1 MTDVFDVITG
11 RRTTK
16 QLIEPGPTPEDI
28 AQLVLAAECA
38 PDYNELRPWRLVAIQ
53 GPALVAL
60 GEAFATSAR
69 PRAEAMGIDPEA
81 MAAKARGKFARA
93 PFVLAVIGT
102 PRKHRKVRYED
113 QVASAAAAAQN
124 VLLAATALGYGSIW
138 RTDAEAEDD
147 GVHAALGLD
156 EGDLV
161 VGFLH
166 IGTIP
171 DGEGSAPRLPRG
183 DRVSFLLPA

>member
-1 MTDVFDVITG
+1 MTDVFDVIAG

-16 QLIEPGPTPEDI
+16 QLVEPGPTPEEV

-38 PDYNELRPWRLVAIQ
+38 PDYLELRPWRLVAIQ
-53 GPALVAL
+53 GEARLALAD
-60 GEAFATSAR
+60 AFAEAAR
-69 PRAEAMGIDPEA
+69 AKAPRRDMDPDFLA
-81 MAAKARGKFARA
+81 GKARGKFTKA
-93 PFVLAVIGT
+93 PFVLAVVGM

-138 RTDAEAEDD
+138 RTDHEVEDEL
-147 GVHAALGLD
+147 VQSYLGLE
-156 EGDLV
+156 EGDLI

-171 DGEGSAPRLPRG
+171 EGETKAPRLPTG
-183 DRVSFLLPA
+183 DRVSFLQPA

>member
-1 MTDVFDVITG
+1 MTDVLDLIAA

-16 QLIEPGPTPEDI
+16 QLVAPGPTSEEI

-53 GPALVAL
+53 GDALARL
-60 GEAFATSAR
+60 GDAFAASAR
-69 PRAEAMGIDPEA
+69 PRAEALGMDPDALE
-81 MAAKARGKFARA
+81 AKARSKFNRA

-147 GVHAALGLD
+147 GVHAALGLGP
-156 EGDLV
+156 GDLV

-166 IGTIP
+166 IGTVP
-171 DGEGSAPRLPRG
+171 DGCATTPRLPTG
-183 DRVSFLLPA
+183 DRVTFLPA

>member
-1 MTDVFDVITG
+1 MTDVFDVIAG

-16 QLIEPGPTPEDI
+16 LLVEPGPSPEEI

-38 PDYNELRPWRLVAIQ
+38 PDYLELRPWRLVAIQ
-53 GPALVAL
+53 GEARLALADAF
-60 GEAFATSAR
+60 GESAR
-69 PRAEAMGIDPEA
+69 ARAELMDVDPDFLA
-81 MAAKARGKFARA
+81 NKARSKFTKA
-93 PFVLAVIGT
+93 PFVLAVVGM

-138 RTDAEAEDD
+138 RTDHEAEDD
-147 GVHAALGLD
+147 FVHAYLGLE
-156 EGDLV
+156 EGDLI

-171 DGEGSAPRLPRG
+171 DGEARAPRLPTG
-183 DRVSFLLPA
+183 DRVSFLQPA

>member
-1 MTDVFDVITG
+1 MTDVFDVITA

-16 QLIEPGPTPEDI
+16 VLVEPGPTPEDI

-53 GPALVAL
+53 GPALAAL

-69 PRAEAMGIDPEA
+69 PRAEAMGMDPEA
-81 MAAKARGKFARA
+81 LAAKARGKFARA

-113 QVASAAAAAQN
+113 QIASAAAAAQN

-138 RTDAEAEDD
+138 RTDHEVEDEL
-147 GVHAALGLD
+147 VQSYLGLD
-156 EGDLV
+156 EGDLI

-166 IGTIP
+166 IGTVP
-171 DGEGSAPRLPRG
+171 DGEAKPPRLPVG
-183 DRVSFLLPA
+183 DRISFLQPA

>member
-1 MTDVFDVITG
+1 MTDVFDVIVG
-11 RRTTK
+11 RRTSE
-16 QLIEPGPTPEDI
+16 LLVEPGPSPEEV

-38 PDYNELRPWRLVAIQ
+38 PDHLGLEPWRLVAIQ
-53 GPALVAL
+53 GEARLALADAYPA
-60 GEAFATSAR
+60 FT
-69 PRAEAMGIDPEA
+69 
-81 MAAKARGKFARA
+81 KA

-102 PRKHRKVRYED
+102 PRRHPEARYED

-138 RTDAEAEDD
+138 RTDHEVEDEL
-147 GVHAALGLD
+147 VHAQLGLE
-156 EGDLV
+156 EGDLI

-171 DGEGSAPRLPRG
+171 EGDATPPRLPTG
-183 DRVSFLLPA
+183 DRVSFLQPA